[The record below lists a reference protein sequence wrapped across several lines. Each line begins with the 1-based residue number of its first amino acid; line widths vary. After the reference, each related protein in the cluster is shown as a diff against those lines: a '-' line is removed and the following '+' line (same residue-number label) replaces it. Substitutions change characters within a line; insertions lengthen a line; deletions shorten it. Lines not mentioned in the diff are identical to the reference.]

1 MMTYA
6 ERIAKIA
13 AALDAAEVPVPY
25 TICPIYEGW
34 QLRFPW
40 CKGDIAVH
48 DGTYGA
54 NADKVESYEFS
65 WDEDDVTVLSV
76 DEAIKRIKN
85 EYILYKMF
93 GLIERA

>member
-6 ERIAKIA
+6 ERIVKIA

-25 TICPIYEGW
+25 TICQCYEGW

-54 NADKVESYEFS
+54 PAGKVESYQFS
-65 WDEDDVTVLSV
+65 WDNGDVTSLTVE
-76 DEAIKRIKN
+76 EAVRRIKN
-85 EYILYKMF
+85 EYIIYKMM
-93 GLIERA
+93 GEA